1 LQKIK
6 IVRGVHMGQ
15 AIYSEFHSVGVVK
28 GLQFISIEP
37 VAIHVFGKSDNMPKI
52 SAVIRKQ
59 RCN

>member
-1 LQKIK
+1 
-6 IVRGVHMGQ
+6 MGQ